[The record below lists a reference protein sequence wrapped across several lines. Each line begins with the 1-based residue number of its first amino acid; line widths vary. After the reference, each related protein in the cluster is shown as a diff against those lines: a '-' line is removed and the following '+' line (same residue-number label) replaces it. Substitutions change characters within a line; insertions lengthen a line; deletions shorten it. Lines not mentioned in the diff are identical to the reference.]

1 MIRELRERFES
12 WSTQAQAWAIVAV
25 ALVSANALAFVFY
38 TLFFEDR
45 LLLDLVFTSV
55 IVITVGWPLAH
66 YFMRQQG
73 ELRKMTARLRR
84 AVRFDDLTGLSNR
97 KTFISEA
104 TALIGFAR
112 KDRGAGALLFLDVD
126 RFKSIN
132 DTFGHAVGDRVLKSL
147 ATAIRGCIR
156 EGDLAGRLG
165 GEEFAVFLVD
175 ADREEARRI
184 SERIRLT
191 VREIAGGLGLDDRV
205 ITISIGLA
213 MHSPR
218 EDIDETLKQAD
229 HNLYAAKRR
238 GRDLVVDDDPDL
250 QVA

>member
-1 MIRELRERFES
+1 MIRQLRERFES
-12 WSTQAQAWAIVAV
+12 WSTQAQAWAIVAA
-25 ALVSANALAFVFY
+25 ALIGANSLTIVFY
-38 TLFFEDR
+38 GLFFQER
-45 LLLDLVFTSV
+45 LVLDLVLTSV
-55 IVITVGWPLAH
+55 IAITVGWPLAN
-66 YFMRQQG
+66 YFMRQHY

-84 AVRFDDLTGLSNR
+84 AVRFDDLTGLFNR

-104 TALIGFAR
+104 SALTGFAR

-132 DTFGHAVGDRVLKSL
+132 DTYGHSVGDRVLKSL
-147 ATAIRGCIR
+147 ATAISDCIR

-184 SERIRLT
+184 SERIRLA
-191 VREIAGGLGLDDRV
+191 VREVAGGLGLDDRI

-213 MHSPR
+213 MHRPG
-218 EDIDETLKQAD
+218 ENIDETLKQAD

-238 GRDLVVDDDPDL
+238 GRDLVVDDDTDL